1 MVKRILQEKQRAT
14 CSHITT
20 LFVISMM
27 CFSWYRKKMI
37 LVILL
42 ISPYFATLLYN
53 INLEIK
59 GNVWLN
65 GINSLL
71 ELIKIWTG
79 YVMLF

>member
-1 MVKRILQEKQRAT
+1 M
-14 CSHITT
+14 
-20 LFVISMM
+20 
-27 CFSWYRKKMI
+27 FSI
-37 LVILL
+37 NV
-42 ISPYFATLLYN
+42 LLYN